1 MHKLFLIFKYNLK
14 YCSICVLLLFSRIN
28 FQIVGMVNKQDKEI
42 QNQNRERQQ
51 SEHDDDELGVGI
63 NVH

>member
-1 MHKLFLIFKYNLK
+1 MYL

-28 FQIVGMVNKQDKEI
+28 FQIVGVVNKQDKEI